1 MPLIISI
8 AHQKGGVGKSTLAL
22 NLTSFF
28 NRQGIPS
35 AVVDADAQGSIA
47 NLIAAFGEQNTY
59 GTVNLIPRSS
69 FSQFSDLQ
77 KLDDYQILLIDT
89 PPYLSTNLM
98 EIFQVSDFVLVPTK
112 PAVFD
117 MFAIEGTIEL
127 LREAQRAKPS
137 LKVGVVM
144 NMTMQGNKHTEEIR
158 THLVAKNIHVLK
170 TEVVK
175 RVEFERCLLYSDSIF
190 AGTDEKAKDD
200 IARLGNEIIAQIESD
215 TLVEA

>member
-8 AHQKGGVGKSTLAL
+8 THQKGGVGKSTLAL

-28 NRQGIPS
+28 NRQGIPA

-47 NLIAAFGEQNTY
+47 NLIAAFGENNQY
-59 GTVNLIPRSS
+59 GTVNLIPRS
-69 FSQFSDLQ
+69 QFSTFADLQ
-77 KLDDYQILLIDT
+77 KMDKYQILLIDT

-127 LREAQRAKPS
+127 LREAQRTKPS
-137 LKVGVVM
+137 LKMGVVI
-144 NMTMQGNKHTEEIR
+144 NMSMAGSRHTDEIR
-158 THLVAKNIHVLK
+158 THLKSKNIHVLQ
-170 TEVVK
+170 TEVIK

-200 IARLGNEIIAQIESD
+200 ITRLANEIIAQIEAD
-215 TLVEA
+215 AVAAA